1 MARSQLVTQTP
12 VEVLAPQLD
21 LTAQLAKV
29 AEIEELFRT
38 GFIPTDRSL
47 DYFKW
52 LDELRLLK
60 QCGRVIGS
68 RDVGKS
74 RSSFHYRQED
84 RKRVSYVKA
93 WSESSSKRLFTQILK
108 DINHAAANGKREDLR
123 PRLAGSLELFGI
135 ELVIVDNAD
144 NLQREA
150 LLDLKQLVEDSGV
163 PIVLVGGQEVD
174 SKLEDFDLL
183 TCFPTLF
190 EFEKLDEKDFR
201 EALRTIEDDILAL
214 LPEASNLRE
223 GTIYETLAIRTEARV
238 GILIK
243 ILTKAVLHSLK
254 KGFGKVDEGILEKIA
269 SRYGMK
275 YVLPKPPNDSQDSS
289 VVAS

>member
-21 LTAQLAKV
+21 LTAQLAKA
-29 AEIEELFRT
+29 AEIEELFKT
-38 GFIPTDRSL
+38 GFIPTDRSS

-52 LDELRLLK
+52 LDELRFLK
-60 QCGRVIGS
+60 QCGRVIGP

-74 RSSFHYRQED
+74 RASIHYREED
-84 RKRVSYVKA
+84 RKRVSYVRA

-150 LLDLKQLVEDSGV
+150 LLDLKQLFDESGV
-163 PIVLVGGQEVD
+163 PIVLVGGQELD
-174 SKLEDFDLL
+174 SKLYGFDLL

-190 EFEKLDEKDFR
+190 EFEQLNYEDFR
-201 EALRTIEDDILAL
+201 EALRIIECDILAL
-214 LPEASNLRE
+214 LPEASDLRE
-223 GTIYETLAIRTEARV
+223 GTMFETLALSTEARI

-254 KGFGKVDEGILEKIA
+254 KGFGKVDEGILGKIA
-269 SRYGMK
+269 NRYGMK
-275 YVLPKPPNDSQDSS
+275 YVPLK
-289 VVAS
+289 ARKEGE